1 MSQKIR
7 IKLKSYDHNLV
18 DKSAEKIVRTV
29 KTTGAIVSGPIP
41 LPTHKR
47 IFTVNRSTFVNKKS
61 REQFELS
68 SYKRLIDIYSSTAKT
83 VDALMKLE
91 LPSGVEVEI
100 LLGKKI
106 GMTSVFSAEGKNV
119 PCTVIEAGPCVV
131 TQVKTVEKDGY
142 AAVQLGFQEKKE
154 KRTTKALLGHFK
166 KAGVTPKKHLA
177 EFKGFENDLNLGDN
191 VTVDLFNDAIF
202 VDVIGTSKGKGF
214 QGVVKRHGFGGVG
227 ESTHGQHNRARKPGS
242 IGACS
247 YPAKV
252 FKGMR
257 MGGQMGGNRVTVQ
270 NLQVLKVISEH
281 NLLLIKGSVPGYKGS
296 IVLIEK

>member
-18 DKSAEKIVRTV
+18 DKSAEKIVKTV
-29 KTTGAIVSGPIP
+29 KATGAIVSGPIP

-83 VDALMKLE
+83 VDALMKM
-91 LPSGVEVEI
+91 PG

-106 GMTSVFSAEGKNV
+106 GMTSVFSADGKNV

-131 TQVKTVEKDGY
+131 TQIKNVEKDGY
-142 AAVQLGFQEKKE
+142 AAVQLGFQDKKD
-154 KRTTKALLGHFK
+154 KHTTKPLMGHFK
-166 KAGVTPKKHLA
+166 KAGVTPKRHLA
-177 EFKGFENDLNLGDN
+177 EFKDFSEELNLGDTI
-191 VTVDLFNDAIF
+191 TVELFNDSAY

-227 ESTHGQHNRARKPGS
+227 QSTHGQHNRARKPGS

-257 MGGQMGGNRVTVQ
+257 MAGRMGGDRVTTH
-270 NLQVLKVISEH
+270 NLQVLKVIPEH

-296 IVLIEK
+296 IVIIEK